1 MGNPFVHLELTTSDL
16 GKAKDF
22 YTKMFDWQLQEYSG
36 GGMPY
41 LLINTG
47 QEPGGGMMALP
58 MPGAPVAWGMY
69 IAVDDLDAASAKLE
83 KLGGK
88 VLMPRTEVPD
98 MGWFII
104 ASDPQGAT
112 FGLWQAKM

>member
-16 GKAKDF
+16 DKAKDF
-22 YTKMFDWQLQEYSG
+22 YTKMFDWKLQEFKG
-36 GGMPY
+36 DGPPY
-41 LLINTG
+41 LLIDTG
-47 QEPGGGMMALP
+47 KEPGGGMMAQP
-58 MPGAPVAWGMY
+58 MPGVPVAWGMY
-69 IAVDDLDAASAKLE
+69 IAVDDLDAAGAKLQ

-88 VLMPRTEVPD
+88 ILMPRTEVPD
-98 MGWFII
+98 MGWFIV